1 MNIQQSGI
9 IALVHSAL
17 TGQKHILP
25 NEFDF
30 DSAYKCAKLHR
41 IVPLVYYGII
51 NCGISI
57 DEETNSKFFSDT
69 CQAIMVNQKQTFSLS
84 RISNEFEIN
93 GIDFMPLKGSIIKDL
108 YPKVEMRTMGDVDVL
123 FKVEQ
128 YEKIV
133 PILENFG
140 MKFVKENANELAWD
154 DHPFYLELHRFLV
167 SPQHEDYFNYFGDGW
182 HFACL
187 AEGSKHRYVMRDEDY
202 YIFLFA
208 HLTKHYRFSGI
219 GIKHLVDIWV
229 YLNAKPELNME
240 YIYGELKKL
249 KMYEFHRNVVK
260 TIRCWFDGEES
271 DEVTELITYRVFDS
285 GAFGTRESSR
295 NAAAVKTLK
304 NSSVKNL
311 RLNRFICSLFPSY
324 KNMCRLFPIVKQ
336 VPMLLPI
343 LWLWR
348 IIYALL
354 FKKGKIIEQ
363 YKDVQNIS
371 YENAFEY
378 EKQLEAVG
386 LDYDFGK

>member
-1 MNIQQSGI
+1 MNTQQSGI
-9 IALVHSAL
+9 IALIHSAL

-30 DSAYKCAKLHR
+30 EAAYKCAKTHR
-41 IVPLVYYGII
+41 IVPLLYYGIV
-51 NCGISI
+51 NCDISI
-57 DEETNSKFFSDT
+57 DEQINNKFFSDT
-69 CQAIMVNQKQTFSLS
+69 CQAIMVNQKQTFSLL
-84 RISNEFEIN
+84 RISNEFEIS

-202 YIFLFA
+202 YIYLFA

-219 GIKHLVDIWV
+219 GIKHFVDVWV
-229 YLNAKPELNME
+229 YLNAKPNLDME
-240 YIYGELKKL
+240 YIEEEFKKL
-249 KMYEFHRNVVK
+249 NMYEFYKNVVR
-260 TIRCWFDGEES
+260 TVRCWFDGEEC
-271 DEVTELITYRVFDS
+271 DEVVDIITDKAFGS
-285 GAFGTRESSR
+285 GAFGTKASTK
-295 NAAAVKTLK
+295 AAEAAKTLE
-304 NSSVKNL
+304 NSKVKNIKFNIFL
-311 RLNRFICSLFPSY
+311 RSAFPSY
-324 KNMCRLFPIVKQ
+324 KNMCILFPILKKAPVF
-336 VPMLLPI
+336 LPF
-343 LWLWR
+343 LWTWR
-348 IIYALL
+348 LIYAVL
-354 FKKGKIIEQ
+354 FKRKNVKIQ
-363 YKDVQNIS
+363 
-371 YENAFEY
+371 YENIGQLSNGDGTEY
-378 EKQLEAVG
+378 QKQLEAVG